1 MDKTDSTILSI
12 LKENSR
18 ASASDISK
26 QVSLSVPAVTERI
39 RKLEQTGVIE
49 KYTIRV
55 NPGASGYNL
64 LACKNGL
71 FQEYG
76 GFSGCVPSASP
87 GAGMPS
93 YRGACGFSPEGAFPG
108 YAGYRGFSVLYAE
121 GYQGCDR
128 CQYYQLPVYVK
139 GRNYSLGWE
148 KGQAFILRQF
158 LFIDRIICLDSAETL
173 CDSVIF

>member
-64 LACKNGL
+64 LA
-71 FQEYG
+71 
-76 GFSGCVPSASP
+76 
-87 GAGMPS
+87 
-93 YRGACGFSPEGAFPG
+93 
-108 YAGYRGFSVLYAE
+108 
-121 GYQGCDR
+121 
-128 CQYYQLPVYVK
+128 
-139 GRNYSLGWE
+139 
-148 KGQAFILRQF
+148 FILVKWIIPGIWR
-158 LFIDRIICLDSAETL
+158 LFRMSACSFPRCWNAIIPRGLRI
-173 CDSVIF
+173 FY

>member
-64 LACKNGL
+64 LA
-71 FQEYG
+71 
-76 GFSGCVPSASP
+76 
-87 GAGMPS
+87 
-93 YRGACGFSPEGAFPG
+93 
-108 YAGYRGFSVLYAE
+108 
-121 GYQGCDR
+121 
-128 CQYYQLPVYVK
+128 
-139 GRNYSLGWE
+139 
-148 KGQAFILRQF
+148 FILVKMDYSRNMEAFQDVCLQLHQVLECHHTAGPADF
-158 LFIDRIICLDSAETL
+158 LLKVLFRDMRSL
-173 CDSVIF
+173 

>member
-64 LACKNGL
+64 LA
-71 FQEYG
+71 
-76 GFSGCVPSASP
+76 
-87 GAGMPS
+87 
-93 YRGACGFSPEGAFPG
+93 
-108 YAGYRGFSVLYAE
+108 
-121 GYQGCDR
+121 
-128 CQYYQLPVYVK
+128 
-139 GRNYSLGWE
+139 
-148 KGQAFILRQF
+148 FILVKMDYSRN
-158 LFIDRIICLDSAETL
+158 ICLLYTSILYCPNCGEKNYLEQLENETPEN
-173 CDSVIF
+173 DENAAQK

>member
-55 NPGASGYNL
+55 NPGASGYNPVSYTHLCCRTPAALPPEWRSSCNGFRFPEDAHSPHEAGALWYGIHQHSLPDACL
-64 LACKNGL
+64 LYTAL
-71 FQEYG
+71 
-76 GFSGCVPSASP
+76 
-87 GAGMPS
+87 
-93 YRGACGFSPEGAFPG
+93 
-108 YAGYRGFSVLYAE
+108 
-121 GYQGCDR
+121 
-128 CQYYQLPVYVK
+128 
-139 GRNYSLGWE
+139 
-148 KGQAFILRQF
+148 
-158 LFIDRIICLDSAETL
+158 
-173 CDSVIF
+173 

>member
-64 LACKNGL
+64 LAFILVKMDYSRNMEA
-71 FQEYG
+71 FQDV
-76 GFSGCVPSASP
+76 CLQLPP

-93 YRGACGFSPEGAFPG
+93 YRGACGFSIEGAFPG
-108 YAGYRGFSVLYAE
+108 YAGYRGFSVLYSE
-121 GYQGCDR
+121 GYQGRDR
-128 CQYYQLPVYVK
+128 CQYYHLPVYVK
-139 GRNYSLGWE
+139 GRNYSLDRE
-148 KGQAFILRQF
+148 KRAGSLTPSIF
-158 LFIDRIICLDSAETL
+158 
-173 CDSVIF
+173 SVPGSREDAKSL